1 MRDRLAECARELG
14 IRVQVQRLEASTRTV
29 ADAAVAVGCEE
40 AEIAKSIVF
49 VADGDPVVCV
59 ASGQHRVDIEK
70 VADALDVAEVRQAGA
85 EEVRAATGFAPAT
98 VMGQAS
104 RVMSRQRFF
113 NVVITNVPGPQIPLY
128 LAGKRMIDTF
138 PMVPLAKNQ
147 ALGVALLSYAGRI
160 NFGLVGDYDLLWD
173 LDDFADDVHDSLA
186 ELAAEAGVE
195 LTVDANPV
203 QAVRA

>member
-1 MRDRLAECARELG
+1 VRDRLAECARELG

-85 EEVRAATGFAPAT
+85 EEVRAATGFAIGGVPPFGHDLPVLFDEALLQHQR
-98 VMGQAS
+98 VWAAAGDPNSLFEVDPRELAS
-104 RVMSRQRFF
+104 CIRARIV
-113 NVVITNVPGPQIPLY
+113 
-128 LAGKRMIDTF
+128 
-138 PMVPLAKNQ
+138 
-147 ALGVALLSYAGRI
+147 ALG
-160 NFGLVGDYDLLWD
+160 
-173 LDDFADDVHDSLA
+173 
-186 ELAAEAGVE
+186 E
-195 LTVDANPV
+195 
-203 QAVRA
+203 